1 MTLVNP
7 TPRFQMGKDCSMG
20 RAFYLR
26 LGMIVPIF
34 LLIISIS
41 GINSKVMAS
50 QPFAFENPDVLIDVG
65 HGGVDGGTNYG
76 QLLEKTLNL
85 EVARKVFVKMQ
96 EKGLKAAINR
106 TGDYA
111 PSDDN
116 RGHGRRHLRDL
127 SQRKAIADRLSPKV
141 MLSLHMNWSTDTKQ
155 KGPMLLYQKNEQ
167 SKKLAMALQYSLNE
181 LYQTNQKPIYGKTFF
196 LLKHSKCPTVIV
208 EMGFLSNEGDRA
220 RLSSELGQNEVAEA
234 IASAMV
240 TYFKN

>member
-1 MTLVNP
+1 MRHTL
-7 TPRFQMGKDCSMG
+7 
-20 RAFYLR
+20 YIR
-26 LGMIVPIF
+26 LGMM
-34 LLIISIS
+34 ISIVALFIGFS
-41 GINSKVMAS
+41 GVNSTVMAS
-50 QPFAFENPDVLIDVG
+50 QPIAFENPDVLIDVG

-85 EVARKVFVKMQ
+85 EVARKVFLKLQ
-96 EKGLKAAINR
+96 EKGFTVAINR

-116 RGHGRRHLRDL
+116 QGHGRRHLRDL

-141 MLSLHMNWSTDTKQ
+141 MLSLHMNWSTDKKQ
-155 KGPMLLYQKNEQ
+155 TGPILLYQKNEP
-167 SKKLAMALQYSLNE
+167 SKRLAGTIQHSLNE
-181 LYQTNQKPIYGKTFF
+181 LYRTNHKPIYGKSFF
-196 LLKHSKCPTVIV
+196 LLKHCKCPTVIV

-220 RLSSELGQNEVAEA
+220 RLSSESGQNEVAEA